1 MKLKCP
7 ECNVYA
13 AKEGR
18 SICWT
23 CPECHA
29 VIQEP
34 TAETCR
40 AVLAGD
46 LTAEDFVL
54 GDSCQDCMHF
64 SCPVQAVDAE
74 EKWMQDEMASMF
86 GDDEDAQEAFEEGH
100 APDKD

>member
-1 MKLKCP
+1 MKCP
-7 ECNVYA
+7 ECNNEA
-13 AKEGR
+13 IKRGR
-18 SICWT
+18 ANHWT

-46 LTAEDFVL
+46 LIAEGFVL

-86 GDDEDAQEAFEEGH
+86 GDDEEAQEAFEEGH

>member
-1 MKLKCP
+1 MKCP
-7 ECNVYA
+7 KCNNEAIKRGVA
-13 AKEGR
+13 NH
-18 SICWT
+18 WT

-46 LTAEDFVL
+46 LIALDFVL

-64 SCPVQAVDAE
+64 GFPVQAVDAE
-74 EKWMQDEMASMF
+74 EKRMQGEMAAMY
-86 GDDEDAQEAFEEGH
+86 GNDEEAQAAFEEGH

>member
-1 MKLKCP
+1 MKCP
-7 ECNVYA
+7 ECNNEA
-13 AKEGR
+13 IKRGR
-18 SICWT
+18 ANHWT

-46 LTAEDFVL
+46 LIAEDFVL

>member
-7 ECNVYA
+7 GCNVYA
-13 AKEGR
+13 AKKGR

-34 TAETCR
+34 AADTCR

-46 LTAEDFVL
+46 FTAEDFVL

-86 GDDEDAQEAFEEGH
+86 GDDEEAQEAFEEGH